1 MTILLAEDDPLT
13 LEALAACIEDEG
25 FRTLSAADG
34 KQALELWALHRPQLL
49 CLDIMMP
56 GVDGFEVCRRVRATD
71 STVPILFLSAKNEE
85 ADVVVGLGLGA
96 DDFIRKPFTRAE
108 VIARIRA
115 ALRRVAPENGR
126 VFTMKDL
133 TVRPEA
139 LGAERNG
146 RMIELTRREV
156 SMLELLHRHA
166 GKPVSRDAFL
176 DACWGLDYF
185 PDSRTLDQHV
195 LMLRKKVEADPSK
208 PEIIET
214 VRGTGYRFAPAKL
227 RNDFV
232 VPAGGGSPDE
242 SE

>member
-13 LEALAACIEDEG
+13 LDALAACIEDEG
-25 FRTLSAADG
+25 FLTLSAVDG
-34 KQALELWALHRPQLL
+34 KQALELWAQHRPQLL

-56 GVDGFEVCRRVRATD
+56 GVDGFEVCRRIRATD
-71 STVPILFLSAKNEE
+71 PAVPILFLSAKNEE

-115 ALRRVAPENGR
+115 ALRRVTPQNDSA
-126 VFTMKDL
+126 FQMKDL
-133 TVRPEA
+133 IVRPHA

-146 RMIELTRREV
+146 KTIELTRREV

-176 DACWGLDYF
+176 DECWGLDYF

-195 LMLRKKVEADPSK
+195 LMLRKKIEADPSK
-208 PEIIET
+208 PVIVAT
-214 VRGTGYRFAPAKL
+214 VRGTGYRYVE
-227 RNDFV
+227 R
-232 VPAGGGSPDE
+232 
-242 SE
+242 

>member
-13 LEALAACIEDEG
+13 LDALAACIEDEG
-25 FRTLSAADG
+25 FRTLSAVDG
-34 KQALELWALHRPQLL
+34 KQALELWAEHRPQLL

-71 STVPILFLSAKNEE
+71 PAVPILFLSAKNEE

-115 ALRRVAPENGR
+115 ALRRVLPENGR
-126 VFTMKDL
+126 AFQMKNV
-133 TVRPEA
+133 TVRPDA
-139 LGAERNG
+139 LSAERNG
-146 RMIELTRREV
+146 KMIELTRREV

-195 LMLRKKVEADPSK
+195 LMLRKKIERDPAR

-214 VRGTGYRFAPAKL
+214 VRGTGYRFK
-227 RNDFV
+227 
-232 VPAGGGSPDE
+232 E
-242 SE
+242 C

>member
-13 LEALAACIEDEG
+13 LDALAACIEDEG
-25 FRTLSAADG
+25 FRTLSAVNG
-34 KQALELWALHRPQLL
+34 KQALELWAQHRPQLL

-71 STVPILFLSAKNEE
+71 PAVPILFLSAKNEE

-96 DDFIRKPFTRAE
+96 DDFIRKPFTRPE

-115 ALRRVAPENGR
+115 ALRRAMPQNGR
-126 VFTMKDL
+126 VFQMKDL
-133 TVRPEA
+133 TVRPDG
-139 LGAERNG
+139 LVAERNG
-146 RMIELTRREV
+146 KTIELTRREV

-195 LMLRKKVEADPSK
+195 LMLRKKIEADPAR

-214 VRGTGYRFAPAKL
+214 VRGTGYRFSATM
-227 RNDFV
+227 
-232 VPAGGGSPDE
+232 
-242 SE
+242 